1 MIKKWLGASLFAV
14 AIAIGGLST
23 SVESRA
29 EDDPI
34 VIGFAIAKSGYM
46 AAYDLPATNGAI
58 LKIEEINAAGGL
70 LGRQIEYKIGDMKTD
85 AALSAKVGA
94 ELVADGVDFLVTD
107 SDYDLG
113 APAALAALKEGVVAF
128 ATGAADPK
136 MGVQGVGWQT
146 FTGNG
151 AAQLEGIDMAEW
163 AYHDKGLRTA
173 AVLEDKLLEYN
184 KSGCAGFR
192 AAWKQLAG
200 DAGIVSDDSFMNS
213 DPSIASQISRI
224 RAADPQP
231 DAIFMCSL
239 PPGGAS
245 AVRQIRAAGIDVP
258 ILGTVG
264 MTGDFW
270 LDAVPN
276 LTNFFNPTPIS
287 VFGDDPDPT
296 VKDFT
301 QRYEERFGQRVP
313 MAYAVFGYL
322 IVEAWTTAVERA
334 GTTDAK
340 AVVAQLE
347 QYKEEPL
354 ILPTTFTSELHIQTQ
369 RPLLIEGWDKGNH
382 LSIKRWRNQLVPD
395 MALLFRVGQ

>member
-1 MIKKWLGASLFAV
+1 MVKKWIGAAALGV
-14 AIAIGGLST
+14 ALTFGTLVAPTAGS
-23 SVESRA
+23 A
-29 EDDPI
+29 ADDPI

-58 LKIEEINAAGGL
+58 IKIEEINAKGGL
-70 LGRQIEYKIGDMKTD
+70 LGRQVEYKIGDMKTD

-94 ELVADGVDFLVTD
+94 ELVDEGVDLLVTD

-113 APAALAALKEGVVAF
+113 APAALAALKKGIVAF

-163 AYHDKGLRTA
+163 AYHEKGLRRA
-173 AVLEDKLLEYN
+173 SVLEDKLLEYN

-192 AAWKQLAG
+192 AAWTGLAG
-200 DAGIVSDDSFMNS
+200 KNGIVSDDSFMNS

-224 RAADPQP
+224 KAADPQP
-231 DAIFMCSL
+231 DVIFMCSL

-245 AVRQIRAAGIDVP
+245 AIRQMRAAGIDLP

-276 LTNFFNPTPIS
+276 LSNFYNPTPMSI
-287 VFGDDPDPT
+287 FGDDPNERIR
-296 VKDFT
+296 DFGD
-301 QRYEERFGQRVP
+301 RYAKRFGDRTP
-313 MAYAVFGYL
+313 SAYAVFGYL
-322 IVEAWTTAVERA
+322 VVEAWSTAVERA

-340 AVVAQLE
+340 AVVAELE
-347 QYKEEPL
+347 KFKDEGL
-354 ILPTTFTSELHIQTQ
+354 ILPTTYSSELHIQTQ
-369 RPLLIEGWDKGNH
+369 RPLLIMEVQNGKH
-382 LSIKRWRNQLVPD
+382 RAIKRWRNQLVPD
-395 MALLFRVGQ
+395 MPLLFRVGQ